1 MDNGKQKLDVFQV
14 MRRFPQ
20 LQRMITEAGQMDHHS
35 DIDLARKEANDK
47 DRPNDGDR

>member
-1 MDNGKQKLDVFQV
+1 MDNGKRQMDVLQV

-35 DIDLARKEANDK
+35 DIDLARKKANTK
-47 DRPNDGDR
+47 VQPGEGDR